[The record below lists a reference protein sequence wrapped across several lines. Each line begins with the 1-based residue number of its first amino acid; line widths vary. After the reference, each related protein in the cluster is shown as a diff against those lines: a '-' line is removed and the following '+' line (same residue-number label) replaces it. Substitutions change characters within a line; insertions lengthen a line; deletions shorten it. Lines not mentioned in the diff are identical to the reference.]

1 MEQSKKEFFIKA
13 GLINLTLIALIGAL
27 MRYKIGFE
35 FPFFNQKNLLHAHS
49 HYAFAGWVTHILFTL
64 MVLFLKNNITN
75 KAIYDRLLKANLI
88 CAAGML
94 ISFTIQGYGPVSIT
108 FSTLSILIGY
118 CFSYFYIK
126 DLNNLPDHPS
136 KNWFKAALLFNV
148 LSSLGTFYLAYM
160 MVTKNINQH
169 SYLGSVY
176 FYLHFQY
183 SGWFFFA
190 IMGLIIDKFAELP
203 SFSYDS
209 QLFKT
214 FFSACVP
221 AYFLSILWAKL
232 PWYLYILP
240 VVAVLLQLWGL
251 SILIK
256 KVRTHLRQIKSAW
269 PKPVR
274 WLLGLAFFALII
286 KLLLQTG
293 SVFPEISKL
302 AFGFRS
308 IVIAYLHLVLLAFTT
323 LFLLGYLLL
332 NNHIRQ
338 NKISVMSLIVF
349 SVGVFANEFVLMIQG
364 VASFAYILVPH
375 LNEVLFGVS
384 LVMLLSM
391 VTLMLNNF
399 KEGKHN

>member
-1 MEQSKKEFFIKA
+1 MEQSRKEFFIKV
-13 GLINLTLIALIGAL
+13 GIINLTLVALIGAM

-35 FPFFNQKNLLHAHS
+35 FPYFNQKYLLHAHS

-64 MVLFLKNNITN
+64 MVLFLKGNIKSKT
-75 KAIYDRLLKANLI
+75 IYDRLLMANLF

-94 ISFTIQGYGPVSIT
+94 ISFTIQGYGAFSIT
-108 FSTLSILIGY
+108 FSTLSIFIGY
-118 CFSYFYIK
+118 GFTYYYLK
-126 DLNNLPDHPS
+126 DLIHIPYHPS

-169 SYLGSVY
+169 AYLGSVY

-190 IMGLIIDKFAELP
+190 IMGLIIDKFSVMPA
-203 SFSYDS
+203 FYNDS
-209 QLFKT
+209 KLFKT
-214 FFSACVP
+214 FFIACIP
-221 AYFLSILWAKL
+221 AYLLSILWAKL

-251 SILIK
+251 SILVK
-256 KVRTHLRQIKSAW
+256 KVIIHLKHIKTTW
-269 PKPVR
+269 PKTVQ
-274 WLLGLAFFALII
+274 WLFGLAFIALII
-286 KLLLQTG
+286 KFLLQAG

-323 LFLLGYLLL
+323 LFLLGYMFLDKY
-332 NNHIRQ
+332 IRQ
-338 NKISVMSLIVF
+338 NKLSNISLIVF
-349 SVGVFANEFVLMIQG
+349 SIGVFANEFVLMIQG
-364 VASFAYILVPH
+364 VTSFVYILVPY
-375 LNEVLFGVS
+375 LNQVLFGVS
-384 LVMLLSM
+384 LIMLFSLILLVFSY
-391 VTLMLNNF
+391 
-399 KEGKHN
+399 KKS